1 MGLAFVGRTSR
12 SAADLLVS
20 LPTPSRPTN
29 SDEKLPV
36 ESSHPWPSRD
46 RQGAADS
53 PNFRPF
59 FNGVP
64 MDVRPDDNE
73 KLPVTTRTPS

>member
-1 MGLAFVGRTSR
+1 MNLAFVGRTSR
-12 SAADLLVS
+12 SAADLPVS

-36 ESSHPWPSRD
+36 ERTTPSRAATAK
-46 RQGAADS
+46 GADDS
-53 PNFRPF
+53 PNFRLF

-64 MDVRPDDNE
+64 MGLPPTNDNE
-73 KLPVTTRTPS
+73 N